1 MGLIKRREPSVIVVR
16 EQVNNNDNNEQVPV
30 VSDRAPWALRIVS
43 DWSWRV
49 LVVAAFLAL
58 ILWLLAQIKLVA
70 VAFIVGV
77 LLTALLQ
84 PFVGGL
90 NKLKVPRLL
99 STTIVFILGLA
110 VLAGLGTF
118 VGTQVSSNAAALGDQ
133 FNDILTA
140 GENWLTRGPL
150 HVDATRLG
158 NITTTISDALN
169 NNWQKIATG
178 AVTGIGT
185 TVEIVGGIVLAA
197 FCTFFLLLDGGEIWN
212 WLRRKFPERSRARV
226 AEGGEVAWRTLSH
239 YVRGTVLI
247 AFLDA
252 VAVTITLLVARVP
265 LAVPVGVLV
274 FLGAFIPVLGLAV
287 TGALAVG
294 LALVSKGPIVAIIVL
309 GVIILAVQVEGHV
322 LQPVVMSRAVR
333 VHPLAVLLSVTAGSL
348 VAGIFGAVIAVP
360 LVAVINNV
368 LTARIIDFHMPARP
382 SERIRR
388 RRVVGEAEP

>member
-1 MGLIKRREPSVIVVR
+1 MGLIRREPRVIVVR
-16 EQVNNNDNNEQVPV
+16 EQANATEPVPAV
-30 VSDRAPWALRIVS
+30 PDKAPWALRVIS
-43 DWSWRV
+43 DWSWRI
-49 LVVAAFLAL
+49 LVVAAFVAM

-90 NKLKVPRLL
+90 NRLKVPRLL
-99 STTIVFILGLA
+99 STIIVFVLGLV

-118 VGTQVSSNAAALGDQ
+118 VGTQVSSNATALGQQ
-133 FNDILTA
+133 FTHILQTT
-140 GENWLTRGPL
+140 ESWLTQGPL
-150 HVDATRLG
+150 HVDVTRL
-158 NITTTISDALN
+158 NNVTDTISKALN
-169 NNWQKIATG
+169 DNWQRIATG
-178 AVTGIGT
+178 AVTGLGT

-197 FCTFFLLLDGGEIWN
+197 FCTFFLLLDGGEIWH
-212 WLRRKFPERSRARV
+212 WLRTKFPERSRARIT
-226 AEGGEVAWRTLSH
+226 EGGEVAWRTLSH

-252 VAVTITLLVARVP
+252 VAVTVTLLIARVP

-294 LALVSKGPIVAIIVL
+294 LALVTQGPIVAIIVL

-322 LQPVVMSRAVR
+322 LQPFVMSRAVR
-333 VHPLAVLLSVTAGSL
+333 VHPLAVLLSVTAGTL

-360 LVAVINNV
+360 LVAVVNNV
-368 LTARIIDFHMPARP
+368 LTARIIDFHTPTRTR
-382 SERIRR
+382 ERIRR
-388 RRVVGEAEP
+388 RRAVGDVQS

>member
-1 MGLIKRREPSVIVVR
+1 MGLIRRREPRVIVVR
-16 EQVNNNDNNEQVPV
+16 EQVNTTAEVPS
-30 VSDRAPWALRIVS
+30 VSDRAPWALRVVS

-58 ILWLLAQIKLVA
+58 ILWLLSQIKLVA

-77 LLTALLQ
+77 LLTALLH
-84 PFVGGL
+84 PFVGAL
-90 NKLKVPRLL
+90 NRLRVPRLL

-118 VGTQVSSNAAALGDQ
+118 VGTQVSSNAAALGTQ
-133 FNDILTA
+133 FTDILNA
-140 GENWLTRGPL
+140 AENWLTRGPL
-150 HVDATRLG
+150 HVDATRLS
-158 NITTTISDALN
+158 NITTTVSKALN
-169 NNWQKIATG
+169 DNWQRIATG

-197 FCTFFLLLDGGEIWN
+197 FCTFFLLLDGGEIWH
-212 WLRRKFPERSRARV
+212 WMRRKFPERSRARIG
-226 AEGGEVAWRTLSH
+226 EGGEVAWRTLSH

-252 VAVTITLLVARVP
+252 VAVTITLLIAGVP

-322 LQPVVMSRAVR
+322 LQPIVMSRAVR

-360 LVAVINNV
+360 LVAVVNNV
-368 LTARIIDFHMPARP
+368 LTARVIDFHMPSRP

-388 RRVVGEAEP
+388 RRVNGDAEP

>member
-1 MGLIKRREPSVIVVR
+1 MGLIRRREPRVIVVR
-16 EQVNNNDNNEQVPV
+16 EQASATERVPT
-30 VSDRAPWALRIVS
+30 VSDRAPWALRVIS
-43 DWSWRV
+43 DWSWRI

-77 LLTALLQ
+77 LLTALLH

-90 NKLKVPRLL
+90 NKMKVPRLL

-118 VGTQVSSNAAALGDQ
+118 VGTQVSSNATALGTQ
-133 FNDILTA
+133 FTDILNAT
-140 GENWLTRGPL
+140 ERWLTQGPL
-150 HVDATRLG
+150 HVDATQLSNVTG
-158 NITTTISDALN
+158 TINKALN
-169 NNWQKIATG
+169 DNWQKIATG

-185 TVEIVGGIVLAA
+185 TVEIVGGVVLAA
-197 FCTFFLLLDGGEIWN
+197 FCTFFLLLDGGEIWH
-212 WLRRKFPERSRARV
+212 WLRKKFPERSRARA

-239 YVRGTVLI
+239 YVRGTILI

-252 VAVTITLLVARVP
+252 VAVTATLLIAGVP

-294 LALVSKGPIVAIIVL
+294 LALVSKGPIIAVIVL
-309 GVIILAVQVEGHV
+309 AVIVLAVQVEGHV
-322 LQPVVMSRAVR
+322 LQPIVMSRAVR

-360 LVAVINNV
+360 LVAVVNNV
-368 LTARIIDFHMPARP
+368 LTARVIDFHMPTRTR
-382 SERIRR
+382 ERIRR
-388 RRVVGEAEP
+388 NRPVGDDQR